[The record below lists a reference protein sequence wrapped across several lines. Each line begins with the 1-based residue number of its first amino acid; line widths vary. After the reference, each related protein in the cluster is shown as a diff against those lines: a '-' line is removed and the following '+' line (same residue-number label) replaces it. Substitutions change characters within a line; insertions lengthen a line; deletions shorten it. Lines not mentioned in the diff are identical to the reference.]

1 MGKQGLFS
9 LTKLQKINLGR
20 VQDKSI
26 LLAGYRL
33 VEDFSHFHSEV
44 KDVLFAV
51 WGSCVVAT
59 GR

>member
-1 MGKQGLFS
+1 MDQAK
-9 LTKLQKINLGR
+9 KIYLGR
-20 VQDKSI
+20 VKDKSI

-33 VEDFSHFHSEV
+33 IEDFSHFHSEV